1 MNNLGMKIK
10 ELRQEKGLTQ
20 KQLAHEL
27 NISIPTLSHWE
38 CNYQEPSFKD
48 LKELA
53 KYFKVS
59 TDYLLDVDTD
69 NYFKERNSH
78 LTSEENKLIEKYRKL
93 EIADKNLINQTILS
107 LISKNNK

>member
-48 LKELA
+48 L
-53 KYFKVS
+53 KVS